1 MVWDSK
7 RRSSPDE
14 EEEPL
19 ETEADRAKRTALP
32 NSVRRN
38 LLQASPSRRS
48 RGSRTATLTPTPNEI
63 LHHRKPSLLA
73 PRGRG
78 RPRKLRQAD
87 ESQEAA
93 VDTTSHAE
101 VVVTSQAVAPPPEA
115 RTTRGSLSTTPI
127 NTQEGSD
134 DDQPEITT
142 QRNAEAGPSKSAHG
156 PHAQVQETIN
166 IASDSDQLDHQS
178 LFSSSSSIQARAP
191 PRKQTIRKCKG
202 APFVELPYLSLSH
215 IKSFTLPSGLR
226 GPTTFSRNDHINY
239 RQTPPPSPHA
249 SSEDSAATWK
259 ISRQPRSGLFPRW
272 VTMPKDDSSDDL
284 GGYGVEETEDE
295 LEEEDESSD
304 GIEITRRT
312 TRSKG
317 KGKEI
322 EYKRTTRAEAAVSPR
337 RV

>member
-1 MVWDSK
+1 MVRNSK
-7 RRSSPDE
+7 RRKSPEE

-19 ETEADRAKRTALP
+19 ETEADRANRTALP

-63 LHHRKPSLLA
+63 IHHRKPSLLA

-78 RPRKLRQAD
+78 RPRKLRPAD
-87 ESQEAA
+87 ESQATA
-93 VDTTSHAE
+93 VDTTPLAE
-101 VVVTSQAVAPPPEA
+101 VVTSQAAAPRPQP
-115 RTTRGSLSTTPI
+115 RTARGSLSTTPI

-166 IASDSDQLDHQS
+166 IASDSDQLDQQS
-178 LFSSSSSIQARAP
+178 LFSSSSSIQPRVP
-191 PRKQTIRKCKG
+191 RRKQKIRKCKG

-215 IKSFTLPSGLR
+215 IKSFTLPPGLR
-226 GPTTFSRNDHINY
+226 GPTTFSRNNQINY
-239 RQTPPPSPHA
+239 RQSPPPSPHS

-272 VTMPKDDSSDDL
+272 ATMPKDDSSDDL